1 MPEIFHSNELD
12 GIIGI
17 KKRLTKNLKKT
28 FASEEPFGLTVGD
41 AKGLDSLVS
50 ATEEIE
56 TNAQLVL
63 SKLNKTGDFQSAE
76 KQINNFYKAV
86 RKGLN
91 IVKNLKFTG
100 LPRSDIEKLSNYL
113 PSLEQYLKRFN
124 ESFEARNT
132 QNNIP
137 RDSAN
142 KKFQDLTDQM
152 AQVEREYKD
161 LQEQAR
167 NGVDVADEMNER
179 ERIYRLMDEERELL
193 KKRIEDLMKNKG
205 INLGLDYNLVFGTE
219 VSPAFEKFIQLL
231 IDGIASFN
239 SGRTTQGNLGGSYM
253 IGGEMPRRFM

>member
-12 GIIGI
+12 GILNI
-17 KKRLTKNLKKT
+17 KKKLTKNLKKT
-28 FASEEPFGLTVGD
+28 FADEEPFGLTVGD
-41 AKGLDSLVS
+41 AKGLDNLVS

-76 KQINNFYKAV
+76 KQINNFYKSV

-124 ESFEARNT
+124 ESFESRNT
-132 QNNIP
+132 QNVP
-137 RDSAN
+137 TDSAN
-142 KKFQDLTDQM
+142 KKVQDLTDQM
-152 AQVEREYKD
+152 AQVEREHND

-167 NGVDVADEMNER
+167 NGVDVADEINER
-179 ERIYRLMDEERELL
+179 ERIYRLMDKERKLL
-193 KKRIEDLMKNKG
+193 IKQVERLMQNKAT
-205 INLGLDYNLVFGTE
+205 NLGLDYNLVFGTE

-239 SGRTTQGNLGGSYM
+239 AGRTTQGNLGGSYM

>member
-91 IVKNLKFTG
+91 IVKNLKSLLVG
-100 LPRSDIEKLSNYL
+100 LFFHLILLLLVHQYYYTLSG
-113 PSLEQYLKRFN
+113 
-124 ESFEARNT
+124 
-132 QNNIP
+132 
-137 RDSAN
+137 
-142 KKFQDLTDQM
+142 
-152 AQVEREYKD
+152 
-161 LQEQAR
+161 
-167 NGVDVADEMNER
+167 GV
-179 ERIYRLMDEERELL
+179 
-193 KKRIEDLMKNKG
+193 
-205 INLGLDYNLVFGTE
+205 
-219 VSPAFEKFIQLL
+219 
-231 IDGIASFN
+231 
-239 SGRTTQGNLGGSYM
+239 
-253 IGGEMPRRFM
+253 